1 VSSKRRMLATIGTV
15 AAVGLAMASVGGAF
29 AQSDAATGTSDE
41 ALVERLGD
49 LEGELPADVPPLA
62 VTLSPDVTWGELA
75 GDAGSVRAVLDTV
88 EPALR
93 QLFIDADEA
102 AGPPENATS
111 PTAAA
116 VAEVARGWLDVWT
129 GSASLA
135 TAETNDLAFPVDTAD
150 ADGVSTGADE
160 LRGEIEI
167 GLELIL
173 LGQERLLSGYTSLQ
187 ELGIATPATQA
198 LFDAR
203 ASAMLVYDEDVRPLV
218 ALLLPEPSPT
228 LLVPVERFVTDAP
241 GVQPRAT
248 SMTVVCI
255 DRQAYEDAG
264 GVVTEET
271 LEELTAAQVDRADC
285 PGLPED
291 VQGDADAIG

>member
-1 VSSKRRMLATIGTV
+1 
-15 AAVGLAMASVGGAF
+15 
-29 AQSDAATGTSDE
+29 
-41 ALVERLGD
+41 
-49 LEGELPADVPPLA
+49 

-102 AGPPENATS
+102 MGPPLDPTS

-173 LGQERLLSGYTSLQ
+173 LGQERLLSGYRSLQ
-187 ELGIATPATQA
+187 TLGLATPATQS

-203 ASAMLVYDEDVRPLV
+203 ASAMQVYDEDVRPLV

-255 DRQAYEDAG
+255 DRQALEEAG
-264 GVVTEET
+264 GVLTEET
-271 LEELTAAQVDRADC
+271 LEELTSAQVDRADC

-291 VQGDADAIG
+291 VQGDADPIG